1 MRRFRWTPQR
11 EQAIMLE
18 RTGRYTQAEIAEQIG
33 VTRRTVEG
41 WARRPAWK
49 ARYQEMVA
57 ASFAEWERKMR
68 EESQRRAAEMAAQM
82 ANYTPAPRGARSH
95 KSRRGW

>member
-1 MRRFRWTPQR
+1 MRRFQWTPTR

-33 VTRRTVEG
+33 VTRRTIEG

-49 ARYQEMVA
+49 ARYQEMVQ

-68 EESQRRAAEMAAQM
+68 EDNQRRAAEWAARE
-82 ANYTPAPRGARSH
+82 ASYTPPPRGARAH
-95 KSRRGW
+95 KYRR